1 MRVFPTSQEHVNL
14 IGQFEENDNEVHLI
28 KFEKIKIIIKM
39 QKILV

>member
-1 MRVFPTSQEHVNL
+1 MRVFPTSQEHVDL

-28 KFEKIKIIIKM
+28 KFEIKIIIKM